1 MSVTVPEYG
10 FPASYNE
17 NSVMLL
23 VRDPHCIFAY
33 WEISSEQMD
42 LVAGEFGRPWGDIRL
57 TLRVYDLTGL
67 GEDRNKAHGSYDLN
81 VHSLANNYYITDVK
95 ANHSYCADLGV
106 FSPDGRF
113 VCLLR
118 SDVIQTPRDSLADGS
133 GLVMADLLDRL
144 SGKEFAELPTEQE
157 TFSSDGVYINSNN
170 IVSEED

>member
-23 VRDPHCIFAY
+23 VRDPNCIFAY

-42 LVAGEFGRPWGDIRL
+42 LVAGEFGRPWGEIPL

-67 GEDRNKAHGSYDLN
+67 GHDRDKAHGSYDLT
-81 VHSLANNYYITDVK
+81 VHSLANNYYFTDVL
-95 ANHSYCADLGV
+95 ANHSYCVDLGV
-106 FSPDGRF
+106 ISPDGRF

-144 SGKEFAELPTEQE
+144 TGKKSTEVAADQE

-170 IVSEED
+170 IDGEGD